1 VPAKPL
7 HRPSVLVKLA
17 VVEEDTS
24 VGTDLQRRQVTNDPN
39 GRHTMLATPNTVHR
53 ISSERLDKAITQT
66 EEARPKDAFL
76 AHKQLNRL
84 RLLPLLLHDEVNI
97 GLELTRVEVHVTPLA
112 DNNDDAAEVN
122 LANLAVAVE
131 GVTKVHMMFD
141 SLAEGTCANYNT
153 ILLAH
158 VNMSALGPTL
168 AYALLEGPSSCGV
181 ASEVILV
188 RN

>member
-7 HRPSVLVKLA
+7 HRPRVLVKLA

-24 VGTDLQRRQVTNDPN
+24 VGTDFQRRQVTNDPN

-131 GVTKVHMMFD
+131 GVIKVHMMFD
-141 SLAEGTCANYNT
+141 SLAEG
-153 ILLAH
+153 
-158 VNMSALGPTL
+158 NMRQL
-168 AYALLEGPSSCGV
+168 
-181 ASEVILV
+181 
-188 RN
+188 